1 MKTDPLDNIQ
11 AVEAPPFL
19 FTRIQQRIKNE
30 QATRL
35 TPNMTWAL
43 GLSFVLILA
52 INVTAMISAY
62 KADHTSP
69 DLVKTFNLMQDNNLY
84 R

>member
-1 MKTDPLDNIQ
+1 MKIDPLDKIQ
-11 AVEAPPFL
+11 PVEAPPFL

-30 QATRL
+30 QAARL
-35 TPNMTWAL
+35 TGKMTWAL

-52 INVTAMISAY
+52 INVSAMVSAY
-62 KADHTSP
+62 KADHATP
-69 DLVKTFNLMQDNNLY
+69 DLVKTFNLMQDNNIY

>member
-1 MKTDPLDNIQ
+1 MKIDTLDKIQ
-11 AVEAPPFL
+11 PVEAPPFL

-35 TPNMTWAL
+35 TGNMTWAL

-52 INVTAMISAY
+52 INVSAMVSAY
-62 KADHTSP
+62 KADHTTP